1 MKAIATFLPAAALAA
16 ALMSSAAPASAAVF
30 ADFTPDSRAMDYR
43 WINNGVSNTG
53 TGGHFFS
60 LAANNQ
66 NATSPAGA
74 NTHFQFLD
82 PGLTALGFIPATF
95 MLDATAV
102 TTPATVNGSGVVSQ
116 TDISGNFSFV
126 YRGATTANYNGS
138 GITLTHGEN
147 LLSGVFTNAFIQ
159 GAGGSGS
166 FNLAHTNSA
175 TLTFT
180 SALINFAGYIPS
192 TEEFAWN
199 LLSAKPNFARVPGD
213 AMSSFVA
220 NGGGNFAALPVPE
233 PAAWAL
239 MIVGF
244 GGLGVMAR
252 RRRVL
257 AAA

>member
-16 ALMSSAAPASAAVF
+16 ALLSSAAPASAAVF

-43 WINNGVSNTG
+43 WINNGASNTG

-60 LAANNQ
+60 LGTNQ
-66 NATSPAGA
+66 SATSEAGV

-82 PGLTALGFIPATF
+82 PGLAALGFIPATF
-95 MLDATAV
+95 MMDATAV
-102 TTPATVNGSGVVSQ
+102 NTPATVNGAVVTQ
-116 TDISGNFSFV
+116 TDVSGNFSFV
-126 YRGATTANYNGS
+126 YRGATTANFNGS

-166 FNLAHTNSA
+166 FNLAHASGGSA
-175 TLTFT
+175 TFS

-192 TEEFAWN
+192 SEEFAWN
-199 LLSAKPNFARVPGD
+199 LLSAKPHFARIPGD
-213 AMSSFVA
+213 AMSSFIA